1 MKINRSLTAL
11 SHCLAEL
18 STLSFPDAHTQR
30 FKDWHAYTVKT
41 LAELPGNNAPAL
53 AEFNAIRFV
62 PPLPAALDEQ
72 EATWRTG
79 RNAAYTLLT
88 TLRFRPY
95 TTPNELDAPYS

>member
-30 FKDWHAYTVKT
+30 FKDWHAYTAKT
-41 LAELPGNNAPAL
+41 LAELPGDPVTAL

-62 PPLPAALDEQ
+62 PPLPAARDEQ

-88 TLRFRPY
+88 TLRFQPHAAPGE
-95 TTPNELDAPYS
+95 PNTQP